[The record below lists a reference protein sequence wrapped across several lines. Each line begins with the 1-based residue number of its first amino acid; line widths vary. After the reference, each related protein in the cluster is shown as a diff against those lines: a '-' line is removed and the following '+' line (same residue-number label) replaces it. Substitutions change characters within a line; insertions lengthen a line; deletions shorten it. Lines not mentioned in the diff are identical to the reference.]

1 MGLSSFVGGVL
12 SSANYGANA
21 ELFDQLSGG
30 SSHTYSMNL
39 PEGVRGRKVIC
50 LKLTLTF

>member
-1 MGLSSFVGGVL
+1 MGLSSLVGGAF

-30 SSHTYSMNL
+30 SSQTYSMNL
-39 PEGVRGRKVIC
+39 PEGVRERAVIC
-50 LKLTLTF
+50 LKPTLTF